1 MNKNISININK
12 MEDSVRSEVLKLE
25 LQKHQHAYV
34 SPVSN
39 ILKKLESKP
48 QTRPYLIR
56 NNGELIGYVQINKLH
71 EDIAHYCDD
80 DKTLGLEG
88 FFLDHRV
95 QGQELGVPSII
106 AVIKKLSFD
115 YPDYNKVALT
125 VNCKNKA
132 AIRTYL
138 KGGFED
144 TGKLYRGGRSG
155 PQHIMVAK
163 LRSQSIIIDNRY
175 IT

>member
-1 MNKNISININK
+1 
-12 MEDSVRSEVLKLE
+12 MEESDRSEVLKLE

-39 ILKKLESKP
+39 ILKKLESRP

-56 NNGELIGYVQINKLH
+56 NNGDLIGYVQINTKQ

-95 QGQELGVPSII
+95 QGQGLGVPAIEATIS
-106 AVIKKLSFD
+106 KLPFD
-115 YPDYNKVALT
+115 YPDYDKVALT
-125 VNCKNKA
+125 VNCKNTA
-132 AIRTYL
+132 AIRTYK
-138 KGGFED
+138 KGGFEP
-144 TGKLYRGGRSG
+144 TGELYHGGRSG
-155 PQHIMVAK
+155 PQYIMVAGFK
-163 LRSQSIIIDNRY
+163 DLNYYYR
-175 IT
+175 